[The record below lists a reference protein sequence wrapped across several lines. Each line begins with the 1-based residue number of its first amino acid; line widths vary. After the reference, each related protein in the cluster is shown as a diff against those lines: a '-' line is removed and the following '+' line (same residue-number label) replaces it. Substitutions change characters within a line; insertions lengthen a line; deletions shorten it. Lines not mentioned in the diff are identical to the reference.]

1 MARNIS
7 ISVSVQD
14 QYSQSISSMR
24 EKTVAFNKDI
34 EELTAKIKSLNK
46 EKISLNIDAVKAQ
59 QTLRD
64 LQQQF
69 KNTGNAAD
77 QMVLQLANANY
88 SNVNKQIE
96 RISKSAQDARKELA
110 NFVTEY
116 SKADNRAGTV
126 WGNGNKYL
134 ASKNGGIHSNSI
146 IYGGTYNSYYENNSS
161 QSNAQASQS
170 NYAGD
175 FAAIG
180 GAIGT
185 ALGGGVGGA
194 IGTIGGYVFGSLI
207 DSNNNQDFAT
217 ENIQNDDK
225 TKSAFKNYVTNRY
238 NLEQQT
244 RISDLTEG
252 SALAAALEDK
262 NSRYK
267 SPYAAMI
274 QSKSTHTKLNSIL
287 SDAYDEEQ
295 TKDVLETIKNFGLN
309 YGLTITEITDLA
321 TQLSNLKDVNKNI
334 IPILE
339 NLKNTSDNIDVYQQL
354 AKEKNISETQ
364 VENSIKNGTITRD
377 EVISATLNTV
387 QQESEDNTTYNDL
400 ASEWQN
406 SLNQLKTAEGEG
418 YNTKRKEQLEK
429 NIQFFNENG
438 EKLTQIKYETGRT
451 KAEIDNQQ
459 DAALLEEL
467 NIVLNNDITDE
478 NLANRDGLALDN
490 QLSIAKITSEENFAK
505 TDLGQEVSD
514 SNNELAQSIVENS
527 VVSFTQDVYAL
538 SITFAKGVDNA
549 MSNVSEYIRG
559 IWAQTHKNLI
569 QVEDLGLLGNVVA
582 SLEDGNI
589 DTNSTSFQ
597 NFNNYIKDSSLS
609 GSSDAQKL
617 YQYSNSNKD
626 SSYSFPKPSLF
637 FHNAFGLERV
647 PYDNYPTLLHQGEQ
661 VLTAQ
666 QVRQQKNIP
675 SVTVTGNQFVIREE
689 ADITKVAKAFVA
701 EMQKAYA
708 IT

>member
-116 SKADNRAGTV
+116 SKADNRAGTL
-126 WGNGNKYL
+126 WGNGNKHL

-225 TKSAFKNYVTNRY
+225 TKSAFKKYVTNRY

-364 VENSIKNGTITRD
+364 VENSIKNGIITRD

-406 SLNQLKTAEGEG
+406 SLNK
-418 YNTKRKEQLEK
+418 
-429 NIQFFNENG
+429 
-438 EKLTQIKYETGRT
+438 
-451 KAEIDNQQ
+451 
-459 DAALLEEL
+459 
-467 NIVLNNDITDE
+467 
-478 NLANRDGLALDN
+478 
-490 QLSIAKITSEENFAK
+490 
-505 TDLGQEVSD
+505 
-514 SNNELAQSIVENS
+514 
-527 VVSFTQDVYAL
+527 
-538 SITFAKGVDNA
+538 
-549 MSNVSEYIRG
+549 
-559 IWAQTHKNLI
+559 
-569 QVEDLGLLGNVVA
+569 
-582 SLEDGNI
+582 
-589 DTNSTSFQ
+589 
-597 NFNNYIKDSSLS
+597 
-609 GSSDAQKL
+609 
-617 YQYSNSNKD
+617 
-626 SSYSFPKPSLF
+626 
-637 FHNAFGLERV
+637 
-647 PYDNYPTLLHQGEQ
+647 
-661 VLTAQ
+661 
-666 QVRQQKNIP
+666 
-675 SVTVTGNQFVIREE
+675 
-689 ADITKVAKAFVA
+689 
-701 EMQKAYA
+701 
-708 IT
+708 

>member
-116 SKADNRAGTV
+116 SKADNRAGTL

-194 IGTIGGYVFGSLI
+194 IGTIGGYIFGSLI

-274 QSKSTHTKLNSIL
+274 QSKSTHTKLDSIL

-295 TKDVLETIKNFGLN
+295 TEEVLETIKNFGLN

-321 TQLSNLKDVNKNI
+321 TQLSNLKNVNKNI
-334 IPILE
+334 IPILK

-467 NIVLNNDITDE
+467 NTVLNNDITDE

-559 IWAQTHKNLI
+559 IWAYTHKNLI
-569 QVEDLGLLGNVVA
+569 QVENLGLLSNVVA
-582 SLEDGNI
+582 SVEDGNI

-597 NFNNYIKDSSLS
+597 DFNNYIKDSALS
-609 GSSDAQKL
+609 EHSDAKEL
-617 YQYSNSNKD
+617 YKYSNSNKD
-626 SSYSFPKPSLF
+626 SSYSLPKPSLF
-637 FHNAFGLERV
+637 LQNAFGLERV
-647 PYDNYPTLLHQGEQ
+647 PYDNYPALLHQGEQ